1 MTIAMNA
8 KVHRYDATLA
18 LIKVF
23 LEYLKKSLKI
33 GDNNCPFKYFMNKR
47 HFTCDHKTTLLR
59 KMDVIL
65 HDRFPT
71 RTFLDQYIDK
81 TQGSNLRHG
90 SHPSVLNSSHAD
102 FQSDTSNSRSHWMS
116 GPRCISDWLK

>member
-1 MTIAMNA
+1 
-8 KVHRYDATLA
+8 
-18 LIKVF
+18 
-23 LEYLKKSLKI
+23 
-33 GDNNCPFKYFMNKR
+33 MNKR
-47 HFTCDHKTTLLR
+47 HFTCDHKTTILR

-81 TQGSNLRHG
+81 MQGGNLRHG

-102 FQSDTSNSRSHWMS
+102 FQSDTSNGATSNSRSQWMS
-116 GPRCISDWLK
+116 GPKCISDWLK